1 MINYGQNRPDSF
13 YQRKY
18 LGYVKFQGR
27 LIRASI
33 NYACFFTAKSI
44 ESLPENLKVHFGIKF
59 QILLNF

>member
-18 LGYVKFQGR
+18 IGYVKFQGR

-33 NYACFFTAKSI
+33 NYACFFTAQSI
-44 ESLPENLKVHFGIKF
+44 ESLPENLKVHFK
-59 QILLNF
+59 LN